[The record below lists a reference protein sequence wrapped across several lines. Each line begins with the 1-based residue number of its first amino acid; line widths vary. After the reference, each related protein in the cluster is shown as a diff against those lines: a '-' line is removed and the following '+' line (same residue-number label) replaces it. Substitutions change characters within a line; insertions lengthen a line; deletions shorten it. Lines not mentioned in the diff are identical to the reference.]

1 MPEAEEK
8 QKETVDIDTSGPEV
22 EIKLPEE
29 KTKDEDKTYEDERE
43 TKLEDGGVA
52 DDTPEKPVEQP
63 AVQGSDKQ
71 ESNAKEVEDYSEGV
85 KKRIAKLT
93 KKMREAERQKD
104 EALRYAE
111 SVKKERDQ
119 FKSQATS
126 LDKNYATEMEGRIA
140 SSLAAAQAKLAAA
153 RESQDSKAEVEALTA
168 ISQLGY
174 EQGKLAELKT
184 AQQMEETAAK
194 DKPQTIAQPKRPASP
209 DPRAEAWAE
218 KNEWFG
224 KDNAMTYTAFD
235 LHRKLTEEEG
245 YDPKSDEYYAEI
257 DKRIRLE
264 FPHKFDTT
272 VEKQTSKPTQNVA
285 SATRSSKT
293 SRKSVRLTSSQV
305 AIAKKLG
312 VPLEEYAKQLMN
324 TKGVC
329 ETTYEHEGGIGIWK
343 RINQLVRAKLS
354 KVIQQKYNHKLKRLS
369 QKQDQK
375 FGLHHR
381 T

>member
-1 MPEAEEK
+1 MPETDENK
-8 QKETVDIDTSGPEV
+8 TIDIDTSGPEV
-22 EIKLPEE
+22 EVKLPEE
-29 KTKDEDKTYEDERE
+29 KTKEEDKTYESS
-43 TKLEDGGVA
+43 EDNIVTSDSSEEPSQQSDVRVEENKTQQGAV
-52 DDTPEKPVEQP
+52 EK
-63 AVQGSDKQ
+63 GSDKQ
-71 ESNAKEVEDYSEGV
+71 QDNRQEVEEYSEGV

-93 KKMREAERQKD
+93 KKMREAERQRD
-104 EALRYAE
+104 EAISYAE
-111 SVKKERDQ
+111 RTKKERDE
-119 FKSQATS
+119 FKTQSIS

-184 AQQMEETAAK
+184 AQQMQETAAK
-194 DKPQTIAQPKRPASP
+194 EKPAVPTQPRRPSAP
-209 DPRAEAWAE
+209 DPKAEAWAE

-245 YDPKSDEYYAEI
+245 FDPKSDDYYEEI
-257 DKRIRLE
+257 DRRIRLE
-264 FPHKFDTT
+264 FPHKFDKT

-293 SRKSVRLTSSQV
+293 GRKSVRLTSSQV

-324 TKGVC
+324 TKEV
-329 ETTYEHEGGIGIWK
+329 
-343 RINQLVRAKLS
+343 
-354 KVIQQKYNHKLKRLS
+354 
-369 QKQDQK
+369 
-375 FGLHHR
+375 
-381 T
+381 

>member
-1 MPEAEEK
+1 MPETEEK

-29 KTKDEDKTYEDERE
+29 KIKEEDKTYEDERE

-52 DDTPEKPVEQP
+52 NDTPEKPVEQP

-71 ESNAKEVEDYSEGV
+71 QSNSQEVEDYSEGV

-111 SVKKERDQ
+111 SVRKERDQ
-119 FKSQATS
+119 FKTQATS

-153 RESQDSKAEVEALTA
+153 RDSQDSKAEVEALTA

-184 AQQMEETAAK
+184 AQQMEETALK
-194 DKPQTIAQPKRPASP
+194 DKPQAQAITQPKRAAAP
-209 DPRAEAWAE
+209 DPKAEAWAE
-218 KNEWFG
+218 RNDWFG

-245 YDPKSDEYYAEI
+245 FDPKSDDYYAEI
-257 DKRIRLE
+257 DKRIKLE

-293 SRKSVRLTSSQV
+293 GRKSVRLTSSQV

-324 TKGVC
+324 TKEV
-329 ETTYEHEGGIGIWK
+329 
-343 RINQLVRAKLS
+343 
-354 KVIQQKYNHKLKRLS
+354 
-369 QKQDQK
+369 
-375 FGLHHR
+375 
-381 T
+381 